1 MKKISSIL
9 KFFSIE
15 NQLNPGYPKELQIC
29 VPLRQL
35 VNQVMIGILPRTLQQ
50 KCFIVNDVEK
60 EMLVNNENNILANVI
75 RRLLSTTIV
84 YTSDRCIH
92 VSANLSGNTTWL
104 NIKTNDIRHDRAI
117 TNSLR
122 QVQTMTEKIGGCVTV
137 INNKLSGITL
147 AFTFRNQ
154 KLAA

>member
-1 MKKISSIL
+1 MKTISSIL
-9 KFFSIE
+9 KSFFMGV
-15 NQLNPGYPKELQIC
+15 QLKPAQPKESQTS
-29 VPLRQL
+29 VSLRQL
-35 VNQVMIGILPRTLQQ
+35 VNQVMIDVLPRTLQQ

-60 EMLVNNENNILANVI
+60 EVLVNNEKNILTDVI
-75 RRLLSTTIV
+75 SRLFRNTIV
-84 YTSDRCIH
+84 YTRDNCIH

-104 NIKTNDIRHDRAI
+104 NIDTNDTRHNWAI

-122 QVQTMTEKIGGCVTV
+122 QVKSMTEKIDGCISV
-137 INNKLSGITL
+137 INNKLSGTTL